1 VTSFAV
7 PLVDLR
13 AAYDELAEELDEAA
27 RRVMSSGRYV
37 LGPEVESFEESF
49 AEYCGTQYCV
59 GLSNGLDALR
69 LILEAY
75 GIGDGDEVIV
85 PSHTFIATWLAVSQT
100 GAKPVPVEPDE
111 LTFNIDPSRIVAAI
125 TSATKAIVPVHL
137 YGLPADMDPILEV
150 ARKYD
155 LKVIEDAAQAHGARY
170 KGERT
175 GSLGHAAAFSFYPA
189 KNLGAFGDA
198 GAVTTDDPELAS
210 RVRLLRNYGSEKK
223 YVNLVQG
230 FNCRLD
236 PLQAAFLSVKLRYL
250 DQWNERRRS
259 IARVYCS
266 YLDSTSI
273 VRQRVPEYAN
283 PVWHLFV
290 VRCDDRS
297 RLSRELQ
304 ERGVQTLVHYPVP
317 PHLQPA
323 YAKDSVGTPRQLIAE
338 RLASEVLSVPIHPFQ
353 SEESTHR
360 VVDALLS
367 ALHSPKPSQT

>member
-1 VTSFAV
+1 MTSFAV

-175 GSLGHAAAFSFYPA
+175 GSLGHASAFSFYPA

-236 PLQAAFLSVKLRYL
+236 PLQAAFLSVKLKYL

-353 SEESTHR
+353 SEESTRR

-367 ALHSPKPSQT
+367 ALRSPKPSQS